1 MCVCVCC
8 YRPQELRGIHWWPS
22 TVRSAFAFIVV
33 FVSNEKKNKKTF
45 FQHKCPSLMC
55 IIINKLLLQAE
66 RWDP

>member
-8 YRPQELRGIHWWPS
+8 YRPQELRGVHWWPS
-22 TVRSAFAFIVV
+22 MVRSAFTFIVV
-33 FVSNEKKNKKTF
+33 FISDEKNKKTF
-45 FQHKCPSLMC
+45 FQQKCPSLMC